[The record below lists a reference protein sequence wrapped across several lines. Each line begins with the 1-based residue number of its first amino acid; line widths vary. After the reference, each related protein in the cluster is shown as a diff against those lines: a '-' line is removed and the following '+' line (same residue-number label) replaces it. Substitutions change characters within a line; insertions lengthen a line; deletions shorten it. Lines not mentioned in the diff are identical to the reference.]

1 MLRSIDP
8 ILIYRWKGS
17 SKLTKNL
24 TGATSFKAYKIY
36 IELQL
41 DIIVI
46 WKHCSVKQLF
56 TFHNGEVFSLYMGM
70 KIPCWVEIGMGKF
83 PHSSLK
89 AHNIFPIH
97 GLAVVVKRNFPIRG
111 FAAHGEIS
119 FHHSCK
125 AIHGENIMCLSW
137 FMAKFIFPLS
147 WLRHSSGKTP
157 SLFLLSMGLAHS
169 TFPLKTQLGM
179 DFSNPW
185 WTY

>member
-1 MLRSIDP
+1 MIFTFLKMALKFIGSSSLLEECGSKNKGAIGNIPYSDTAMFYTSIWTIAFWQLMLRSIDP

-97 GLAVVVKRNFPIRG
+97 GLAVIVKRNFPIRG
-111 FAAHGEIS
+111 FAAHGEIY
-119 FHHSCK
+119 FHYSC
-125 AIHGENIMCLSW
+125 
-137 FMAKFIFPLS
+137 
-147 WLRHSSGKTP
+147 
-157 SLFLLSMGLAHS
+157 
-169 TFPLKTQLGM
+169 
-179 DFSNPW
+179 
-185 WTY
+185 